1 MRTATRVCAAAFVM
15 APLWLSEPAS
25 AAPDPAID
33 GTIGGI
39 YSNACGDRSQ
49 LMIRLFSDVLDLER
63 GGVAVK
69 ASRVKVSNTPPPGA
83 GPDFKAV
90 VQGDV
95 KGGDGV
101 VLVLTHNA
109 KGLFAR
115 VDGNP
120 KSLAP
125 LGAGI
130 VGQQVRHCDP
140 NRNALPGAPPP
151 AAPLN
156 SADLLRD
163 ARFKAAWLQA
173 LGPMGP
179 MGKEAWLARMTGPA
193 PDLRKVK
200 VGGQDFALAAVC
212 KPHDCADNNT
222 VLLWTPKPGVLHAL
236 VHLKGRDTLLGNPS
250 PAMAAELKRLW
261 TQEWRQ
267 GK

>member
-1 MRTATRVCAAAFVM
+1 MGTATRVCAGVVWM
-15 APLWLSEPAS
+15 APLWLCAPVV
-25 AAPDPAID
+25 AALDPATD
-33 GTIGGI
+33 KAVGGI
-39 YSNACGDRSQ
+39 FSNACGDRSQ
-49 LMIRLFSDVLDLER
+49 LMIRLYEDVLDLER

-69 ASRVKVSNTPPPGA
+69 ANRLKVSKTPPPGA

-90 VQGDV
+90 VQGEV

-125 LGAGI
+125 LGPGI

-151 AAPLN
+151 AAPLG

-163 ARFKAAWLQA
+163 PGFKAAWLQA
-173 LGPMGP
+173 LGPQA
-179 MGKEAWLARMTGPA
+179 KEAWLARMTGPA
-193 PDLRKVK
+193 SELRKVK

-222 VLLWTPKPGVLHAL
+222 VILWTPKPGVLHAL

-261 TQEWRQ
+261 AAEWRQ